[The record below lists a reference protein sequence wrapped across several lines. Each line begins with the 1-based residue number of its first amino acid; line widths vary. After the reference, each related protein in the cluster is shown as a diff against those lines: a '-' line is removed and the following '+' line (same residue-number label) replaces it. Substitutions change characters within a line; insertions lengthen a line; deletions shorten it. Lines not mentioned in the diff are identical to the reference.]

1 MEETF
6 VCIIRIRK
14 AAYFPFYNIM
24 QIPNVL
30 YAFELLQGEIF
41 PSNFKLD
48 KRGQLYCP
56 RELCEAKSVSNTCI
70 YKYIWFIVL
79 YLKTPT
85 TKHET
90 NRTKIKIKMPIKEFI
105 IKIMHSCEKRITF
118 KNATLIY
125 FLKKP
130 RRFQVFWWKY
140 YFSISFFEVI

>member
-1 MEETF
+1 
-6 VCIIRIRK
+6 
-14 AAYFPFYNIM
+14 M

-30 YAFELLQGEIF
+30 HAFALLKAEIF

-48 KRGQLYCP
+48 KRGQLYGP
-56 RELCEAKSVSNTCI
+56 KELRDATKPVSKTCI
-70 YKYIWFIVL
+70 YKYILFIVL

-85 TKHET
+85 IKLET

-140 YFSISFFEVI
+140 YFCISF